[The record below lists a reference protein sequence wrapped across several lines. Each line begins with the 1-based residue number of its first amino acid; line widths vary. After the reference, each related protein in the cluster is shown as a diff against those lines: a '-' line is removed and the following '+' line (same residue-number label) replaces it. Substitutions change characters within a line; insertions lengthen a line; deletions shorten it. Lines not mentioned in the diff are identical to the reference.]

1 MQKHQAESR
10 VQSAEQRFKTVS
22 IEVEEMREVR
32 RDLERQIIVI
42 REECG
47 GGEKKYENEA
57 RLRIEDVDML
67 KKKFGAQVA
76 DLSDQVNQ
84 LVNKIKQMEQQKTRL
99 QQEVSVLVKDL
110 ETSQVN
116 IKEFQSRL
124 IVSERRGDDL
134 AAKLREMTNLFEK
147 ADKENK
153 VRANE
158 IVRLANDLDRS
169 KMDNEGLRRD
179 NGKLS
184 DEVRALKMELD
195 ALKKRFHE
203 LDSENRKL
211 AHDREELARAYK
223 DADSNRNKAEV
234 RVGEL
239 ENELKKLRGDAE
251 RRLMMKD
258 EELVNIKKKLTVEIE
273 SLTIRLHEAE
283 SRLKNEVE
291 KIKQKMHVTV
301 HELEMSL
308 NNANK
313 SNVQLNDACKVQQ
326 TKIMELTAAYDDTSR
341 KLQSSVEQ
349 YQVTIKKLQVYEQ
362 ELSTMKLNLGAA
374 TKDRAMMETK
384 IKELTV
390 RITEITNIN
399 NNVTMVKTKLENELK
414 SVTADYDDIARE
426 LKLAD
431 DRANKASG
439 DAAHFESLTREEHAK
454 LVQLDQ
460 AKKALETEMRTLTV
474 KMEEIESTAIS
485 TS

>member
-1 MQKHQAESR
+1 MSES
-10 VQSAEQRFKTVS
+10 
-22 IEVEEMREVR
+22 
-32 RDLERQIIVI
+32 LH
-42 REECG
+42 
-47 GGEKKYENEA
+47 
-57 RLRIEDVDML
+57 
-67 KKKFGAQVA
+67 
-76 DLSDQVNQ
+76 
-84 LVNKIKQMEQQKTRL
+84 RL

-153 VRANE
+153 ARANE

-195 ALKKRFHE
+195 AIKKRFHE
-203 LDSENRKL
+203 LDVENRKL

-223 DADSNRNKAEV
+223 DADANRNKAEV

-239 ENELKKLRGDAE
+239 ENELKKLRADAE
-251 RRLMMKD
+251 RRLMVKD
-258 EELVNIKKKLTVEIE
+258 EELVSIKKKLSVEIE
-273 SLTIRLHEAE
+273 SLTVRLHEAE

-291 KIKQKMHVTV
+291 KIKQKMTVTV

-308 NNANK
+308 QAANK
-313 SNVQLNDACKVQQ
+313 SNVQLQDTCKVQQ
-326 TKIMELTAAYDDTSR
+326 TKIHELTAAYDDTSR
-341 KLQSSVEQ
+341 KMQSAVEQ
-349 YQVTIKKLQVYEQ
+349 YQVTIKKLQIVEQ
-362 ELSTMKLNLGAA
+362 ELNTMKVSLGAA
-374 TKDRAMMETK
+374 SKDKVTLENK
-384 IKELTV
+384 VKELTT

-431 DRANKASG
+431 DRANKAGG
-439 DAAHFESLTREEHAK
+439 DAAHFESLMREEHAK
-454 LVQLDQ
+454 LVQVDQ
-460 AKKALETEMRTLTV
+460 AKKALETEVTV
-474 KMEEIESTAIS
+474 DC
-485 TS
+485 

>member
-1 MQKHQAESR
+1 M
-10 VQSAEQRFKTVS
+10 
-22 IEVEEMREVR
+22 
-32 RDLERQIIVI
+32 
-42 REECG
+42 
-47 GGEKKYENEA
+47 
-57 RLRIEDVDML
+57 
-67 KKKFGAQVA
+67 KFGAQVA

-99 QQEVSVLVKDL
+99 QQEVMVLVKDM
-110 ETSQVN
+110 ETSTVT

-147 ADKENK
+147 AEKENK
-153 VRANE
+153 ARANE
-158 IVRLANDLDRS
+158 ILRLANDFDRA

-195 ALKKRFHE
+195 GLKKRFHE

-258 EELVNIKKKLTVEIE
+258 EELVNIKK
-273 SLTIRLHEAE
+273 
-283 SRLKNEVE
+283 
-291 KIKQKMHVTV
+291 
-301 HELEMSL
+301 
-308 NNANK
+308 
-313 SNVQLNDACKVQQ
+313 
-326 TKIMELTAAYDDTSR
+326 ELTAAYDDTSR

-439 DAAHFESLTREEHAK
+439 DAAHFESLMREEHG
-454 LVQLDQ
+454 
-460 AKKALETEMRTLTV
+460 
-474 KMEEIESTAIS
+474 
-485 TS
+485 

>member
-124 IVSERRGDDL
+124 TVSERRGDDL

-147 ADKENK
+147 AEKENK
-153 VRANE
+153 ARANE
-158 IVRLANDLDRS
+158 ILRLANDFDRA

-195 ALKKRFHE
+195 GLKKRFHE

-258 EELVNIKKKLTVEIE
+258 EELVNIKKKLSVEIE
-273 SLTIRLHEAE
+273 SLTVRLHEAE

-291 KIKQKMHVTV
+291 KIKQKMSVKQ
-301 HELEMSL
+301 
-308 NNANK
+308 AQG
-313 SNVQLNDACKVQQ
+313 SNVQLQDTCKVQQ

-349 YQVTIKKLQVYEQ
+349 YQVTIKRLQIMDQ
-362 ELSTMKLNLGAA
+362 ELSTMKVSFGAA
-374 TKDRAMMETK
+374 TKDRAVMETK
-384 IKELTV
+384 IKELTT

-399 NNVTMVKTKLENELK
+399 NNV
-414 SVTADYDDIARE
+414 
-426 LKLAD
+426 
-431 DRANKASG
+431 
-439 DAAHFESLTREEHAK
+439 
-454 LVQLDQ
+454 
-460 AKKALETEMRTLTV
+460 
-474 KMEEIESTAIS
+474 
-485 TS
+485 

>member
-10 VQSAEQRFKTVS
+10 VQTAEQRFKTVS

-47 GGEKKYENEA
+47 GWKKKYENEA
-57 RLRIEDVDML
+57 RLRIEDVDAL

-195 ALKKRFHE
+195 AIKKRFHE
-203 LDSENRKL
+203 LDVENK
-211 AHDREELARAYK
+211 ELARAYK
-223 DADSNRNKAEV
+223 DADANRNKAEV

-239 ENELKKLRGDAE
+239 ENELKKLR
-251 RRLMMKD
+251 
-258 EELVNIKKKLTVEIE
+258 
-273 SLTIRLHEAE
+273 
-283 SRLKNEVE
+283 
-291 KIKQKMHVTV
+291 
-301 HELEMSL
+301 
-308 NNANK
+308 
-313 SNVQLNDACKVQQ
+313 
-326 TKIMELTAAYDDTSR
+326 
-341 KLQSSVEQ
+341 
-349 YQVTIKKLQVYEQ
+349 
-362 ELSTMKLNLGAA
+362 
-374 TKDRAMMETK
+374 
-384 IKELTV
+384 
-390 RITEITNIN
+390 
-399 NNVTMVKTKLENELK
+399 
-414 SVTADYDDIARE
+414 AD
-426 LKLAD
+426 
-431 DRANKASG
+431 
-439 DAAHFESLTREEHAK
+439 
-454 LVQLDQ
+454 
-460 AKKALETEMRTLTV
+460 
-474 KMEEIESTAIS
+474 
-485 TS
+485 